1 MTDAPAPRRGPLEA
15 GRLVLVAV
23 QFLTR
28 IPVPDPGFRE
38 DDLRRATAAFP
49 LVGALVGGVGALVA
63 AVLWPVVTPVVA
75 VLLLTA
81 AEIAVTG
88 AFHED
93 GLADTFDGLW
103 GGWTVQRRIEIMRDS
118 RLGTYGATAL
128 LLALGLRV
136 AALAGIALEQGLGGV
151 VVATLCGHVLGRAAI
166 LVVVRLL
173 PPADDGGSGARV
185 ADPLGAVGLA
195 VAGATTALVLGVG
208 LGTQAWV
215 PVLVAGPVVAG
226 AAATWRAKLGGV
238 TGDTLGATEQLVHLA
253 TLVSVAALP

>member
-1 MTDAPAPRRGPLEA
+1 M
-15 GRLVLVAV
+15 LVAV

-28 IPVPDPGFRE
+28 VPVPDPGFRE
-38 DDLRRATAAFP
+38 EDLRRSTAAFP

-81 AEIAVTG
+81 AEVAVTG

-128 LLALGLRV
+128 LLALALRV
-136 AALAGIALEQGLGGV
+136 AALAGIGLERGLGGV

-166 LVVVRLL
+166 LVAVRLL

-185 ADPLGAVGLA
+185 ADPLGPLGLA

-208 LGTQAWV
+208 LGVHAWV
-215 PVLVAGPVVAG
+215 PVVVAVPVVAG
-226 AAATWRAKLGGV
+226 ATATWRAKLGGV
-238 TGDTLGATEQLVHLA
+238 TGDTLGATEQLVHLS
-253 TLVSVAALP
+253 TLLAVAGLP

>member
-1 MTDAPAPRRGPLEA
+1 M
-15 GRLVLVAV
+15 LVAV

-28 IPVPDPGFRE
+28 IPVPDPGFHE
-38 DDLRRATAAFP
+38 EDLRRSTAAFP

-63 AVLWPVVTPVVA
+63 TVVWPVVTPVVA
-75 VLLLTA
+75 ALLLTA
-81 AEIAVTG
+81 AEVAVTG

-136 AALAGIALEQGLGGV
+136 AVLAGIGLERGLAGV

-173 PPADDGGSGARV
+173 PPADTGGSGARV
-185 ADPLGAVGLA
+185 ADPLGAFGLL
-195 VAGATTALVLGVG
+195 VAGATTALVLGLA
-208 LGTQAWV
+208 LGTSAWV
-215 PVLVAGPVVAG
+215 PLLVAVPVVAG

-253 TLVSVAALP
+253 TLVTVAALP